1 MKTLLRL
8 RRSLKSPH
16 ELIVW
21 IGLGLS
27 AIATLPVFGAER
39 IQFFYGPFEPTILVE
54 DLEAIAAAEDPETV
68 DAPWLDQLT
77 EAQLATLQTFL
88 NYRFE
93 VDVVMM
99 SQISYSGVGEN
110 LLSRV
115 GQIVQTESG
124 LNGQQ
129 ALRSALILAAAD
141 NQGLS
146 ILNVIRH
153 FPLDTIQLNWPLAQK
168 VLAENQAVFQ
178 EQMTVIADLQQQA
191 EATAES
197 ENSLLEDPSQ
207 MGGYTWRQRVVT
219 FINPNRSA
227 PSLAD
232 LYMPQQQ
239 AESIPVIV
247 ISHGVASNRQTFAYL
262 AKHLTSHGYGV
273 VVIDHTDTNTEK
285 FDQFLTGLDGPP
297 NPQSLLHRPGD
308 ISAVLDTLE
317 QKSAEVPDLRSLN
330 LNSVGVLGHSLGGYT
345 ALATA
350 GATLQPQ
357 LWETVC
363 SETVAEQPLLNL
375 SMLIQCRFDELPED
389 VSLTV
394 QDDRVQAVIA
404 INPLTSHLFGAE
416 GMATLTVPTMLVAGT
431 DDYFVPALPE
441 QIEPFQGLTMA
452 EKYLV
457 VVENGTH
464 FTPLDASEQVLPVP
478 DFLIGPDPTSAQP
491 ALKALTLAFFNRHLS
506 ELTDYSAFLTQT
518 YLNQLASA
526 PFQFNIVQQ
535 YSNSPHEPY

>member
-1 MKTLLRL
+1 MKTLLQL

-21 IGLGLS
+21 IGLGIS

-54 DLEAIAAAEDPETV
+54 DLEAITTAEAPESI
-68 DAPWLDQLT
+68 DAPWLDQLN
-77 EAQLATLQTFL
+77 EAQLTTLQTFL
-88 NYRFE
+88 NQRFE

-99 SQISYSGVGEN
+99 SQLSYSDVGEN

-115 GQIVQTESG
+115 GQIIQTESG

-129 ALRSALILAAAD
+129 ALRSALISAAAD

-153 FPLDTIQLNWPLAQK
+153 FPLDTIQLNWPLVQK
-168 VLAENQAVFQ
+168 VLAENQAIFQ
-178 EQMTVIADLQQQA
+178 EQVNVITNLQQQA
-191 EATAES
+191 QTSTAQ
-197 ENSLLEDPSQ
+197 SLSTEDLSQ
-207 MGGYTWRQRVVT
+207 MGTYRWQQEIIT
-219 FINPNRSA
+219 FTNPDRSA
-227 PSLAD
+227 PSVAD
-232 LYMPQQQ
+232 VYVPQQETQ
-239 AESIPVIV
+239 STPVIV

-262 AKHLTSHGYGV
+262 AKHLASHGYGV
-273 VVIDHTDTNTEK
+273 VVVDHADTNTEK
-285 FDQFLTGLDGPP
+285 FARFLTGLDGPP
-297 NPQSLLHRPGD
+297 DPHSLLYRPAD

-317 QKSAEVPDLRSLN
+317 QQSVEESNLRSLN
-330 LNSVGVLGHSLGGYT
+330 LDSVGVLGHSLGGYT

-389 VSLTV
+389 ISLTV

-404 INPLTSHLFGAE
+404 MNPLTSHLFGAE

-441 QIEPFQGLTMA
+441 QIEPFHWLTIA

-457 VVENGTH
+457 IVENGTH
-464 FTPLDASEQVLPVP
+464 FTPLDAREQALPVP
-478 DFLIGPDPTSAQP
+478 EFLVGPDPTLAQP
-491 ALKALTLAFFNRHLS
+491 ALKSLTLAFFDRHLHKQS
-506 ELTDYSAFLTQT
+506 YGEAYLTQT
-518 YLNQLASA
+518 YLNRFGES
-526 PFQFNIVQQ
+526 PFQFSIVQQ
-535 YSNSPHEPY
+535 SSAN